1 MIFLIDP
8 LFTTL
13 GNDNALIAQEL
24 VIISFTLILNHF
36 WIHQPLHFKS
46 DVSLKT
52 MLGVNILPILFV
64 ILAIAASFHKNNA
77 VHIKSAIIVAI
88 CTGITEELVFRGIIL
103 PGSMTHFTGHRGMWY
118 AVLISSLI
126 FGMAHMINL
135 TSQPLEATVLQGCNA
150 FFMGIVLAALY
161 LRTRSLIFPMIFH
174 GVNDYIATIAA
185 HGNIT
190 MHNESFVPFLGQWV
204 LYSILVIFLLRK
216 SKTQDVYKI
225 TEKD

>member
-1 MIFLIDP
+1 MQKANYQTSWLKLFVLFTSFLGVVVIFNP
-8 LFTTL
+8 LFPKSW
-13 GNDNALIAQEL
+13 GVNGGLIAQEL
-24 VIISFTLILNHF
+24 IIIGLTLILNQV
-36 WIHQPLHFKS
+36 WVHQPLHFKT
-46 DVSLKT
+46 DASLGT
-52 MLGVNILPILFV
+52 ILGVNFLPILFV
-64 ILAIAASFHKNNA
+64 ILAIAITFVKNNI
-77 VHIKSAIIVAI
+77 VNLKSALIVGLCA
-88 CTGITEELVFRGIIL
+88 GITEELVFRGMIL
-103 PGSMTHFTGHRGMWY
+103 PGTMTHFSGHRGMWY

-204 LYSILVIFLLRK
+204 L
-216 SKTQDVYKI
+216 
-225 TEKD
+225 